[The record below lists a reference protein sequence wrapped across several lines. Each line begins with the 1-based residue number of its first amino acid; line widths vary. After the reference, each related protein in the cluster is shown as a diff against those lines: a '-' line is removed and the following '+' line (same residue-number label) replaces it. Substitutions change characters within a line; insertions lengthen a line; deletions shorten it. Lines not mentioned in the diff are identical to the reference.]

1 MSCHSGVGCVFR
13 ACKPQSGGCSMRR
26 ANLHP
31 LVLCVKMLRE
41 GPLRVLWCLGGGR
54 MCPAG
59 RMPAAAQFH

>member
-31 LVLCVKMLRE
+31 LVMCKKMLRE
-41 GPLRVLWCLGGGR
+41 GPLRLFGV
-54 MCPAG
+54 
-59 RMPAAAQFH
+59 